1 MKKHS
6 IKILFSFLVI
16 NFYMGIISFVKVSS
30 PKIQQSDWGEWIN
43 DDCFKGIDYRVK
55 KGDYNSYAGK
65 WHWFVQF
72 RNRYNNR
79 ISYNYSISEPGIKT
93 EPDHRDHISSGSLS
107 NSKIALIQDPNRCHV
122 RVGYIR
128 FGDDDSGSYVQCDQ

>member
-16 NFYMGIISFVKVSS
+16 TFYMGIISFVKVSS

-55 KGDYNSYAGK
+55 KVTTIVMQENGIGLYNSETDIIT
-65 WHWFVQF
+65 VLV
-72 RNRYNNR
+72 
-79 ISYNYSISEPGIKT
+79 T
-93 EPDHRDHISSGSLS
+93 T
-107 NSKIALIQDPNRCHV
+107 IQSAN
-122 RVGYIR
+122 
-128 FGDDDSGSYVQCDQ
+128 